1 MSQFVFPPL
10 TANLDSEGENGGSLP
25 SKQLIIGGYDGANV
39 RAIKVDSSGELQV
52 DVGSITP
59 GTGATD
65 LGKAIQS
72 AQGTTDTGV
81 AALVVRNDTLADL
94 SGADGDY
101 SPLQVNATGALYTS
115 LATSLPAGSNAIGK
129 LAANSGVDIGDVDVT
144 SLPSI
149 PAGTNSI
156 GTVILGA
163 GTAAIGKLTANSGVD
178 IGDVDVTSLPSLPAG
193 TNAIGKLVANSGV
206 DIGDVDV
213 TSIIPGVGATNLGKA
228 IQSAQGTTDTGV
240 PALVVRNDTLA
251 DLSGADGDYAPLQVN
266 AAGAL
271 YVEVKTSALPSG
283 AATEA
288 KQDTIETTLTAIE
301 TDADTIAGAVSG
313 TEMQVDVVASLPA
326 GSNNIGDV
334 DIASA
339 LPAGT
344 NSIGTVILGAGTA
357 AIGKLT
363 ANSGVD
369 IGDVDVTSLPAL
381 PAGSNTIGKVDVNAI
396 APVDFLDSGLVNTGT
411 ANIAATGTTVV
422 SSLAAA
428 CTEIEIQED
437 IGEFMSIRVGG
448 TVKAYLPLG
457 GGRVK
462 VSLAAT
468 DAVQLY
474 SETGTAISSGK
485 IAINLLG

>member
-10 TANLDSEGENGGSLP
+10 TANLNSEASNGGSLP
-25 SKQLIIGGYDGANV
+25 SSVLVVAGYDGANV
-39 RAIKVDSSGELQV
+39 RAIKTDSTGEVAVDVSSSALPSGAATSALQTAGNNLLTTIDADTSSLAGAISGTEMQV
-52 DVGSITP
+52 DI
-59 GTGATD
+59 
-65 LGKAIQS
+65 
-72 AQGTTDTGV
+72 V
-81 AALVVRNDTLADL
+81 A
-94 SGADGDY
+94 
-101 SPLQVNATGALYTS
+101 
-115 LATSLPAGSNAIGK
+115 SLPAGTN
-129 LAANSGVDIGDVDVT
+129 NIGDVDIA
-144 SLPSI
+144 SALPAGTNNIGDVDIASAL

-163 GTAAIGKLTANSGVD
+163 GTAAIGKL
-178 IGDVDVTSLPSLPAG
+178 
-193 TNAIGKLVANSGV
+193 VANDGV

-213 TSIIPGVGATNLGKA
+213 TSIVPGTGATNLGKA

-266 AAGAL
+266 ASGAL
-271 YVEVKTSALPSG
+271 YTAIHSSALPTG

-288 KQDTIETTLTAIE
+288 KQDVIETTLNSIE
-301 TDADTIAGAVSG
+301 GDTSSLAGAVSG
-313 TEMQVDVVASLPA
+313 TEVQVDVVASLPA
-326 GSNNIGDV
+326 GTNNIGDVDIASALPAGTNNIGDV

-344 NSIGTVILGAGTA
+344 NSIGTVVLGAGSA
-357 AIGKLT
+357 SIGKLT
-363 ANSGVD
+363 
-369 IGDVDVTSLPAL
+369 
-381 PAGSNTIGKVDVNAI
+381 AI
-396 APVDFLDSGLVNTGT
+396 APVDFLDSGLVDTST
-411 ANIAATGTTVV
+411 ANIASTGTTVV

-437 IGEFMSIRVGG
+437 IGEFMSLRVGG
-448 TVKAYLPLG
+448 TVKAFLPLG

-468 DAVQLY
+468 DAVQLF

-485 IAINLLG
+485 IAINFLG

>member
-10 TANLDSEGENGGSLP
+10 TANLNSEASNGGSLP
-25 SKQLIIGGYDGANV
+25 SSVLVVAGYDGANV
-39 RAIKVDSSGELQV
+39 RAIKTDSTGEIAV
-52 DVGSITP
+52 DVSSI
-59 GTGATD
+59 GTVTVTGTVAVSAIAGA
-65 LGKAIQS
+65 
-72 AQGTTDTGV
+72 
-81 AALVVRNDTLADL
+81 
-94 SGADGDY
+94 
-101 SPLQVNATGALYTS
+101 
-115 LATSLPAGSNAIGK
+115 LPAGTN
-129 LAANSGVDIGDVDVT
+129 NIGDVDIA
-144 SLPSI
+144 SALPAGTNNIGDVDIASAL

-163 GTAAIGKLTANSGVD
+163 GTAAIGKL
-178 IGDVDVTSLPSLPAG
+178 
-193 TNAIGKLVANSGV
+193 VANSGV

-213 TSIIPGVGATNLGKA
+213 TSIVPGVGATNLGKA

-266 AAGAL
+266 ASGAL
-271 YVEVKTSALPSG
+271 YTEVKTSALPSG

-288 KQDTIETTLTAIE
+288 KQDVIETTLNSIE
-301 TDADTIAGAVSG
+301 GDTSSLAGAVSG
-313 TEMQVDVVASLPA
+313 TEVQVDVVASLPA
-326 GSNNIGDV
+326 GTNNIGDV

-357 AIGKLT
+357 AIGKLS

-396 APVDFLDSGLVNTGT
+396 APVDFLDSGLVDTST
-411 ANIAATGTTVV
+411 ANIASTGTTVV

-437 IGEFMSIRVGG
+437 IGEFMTLRVGG
-448 TVKAYLPLG
+448 TVKAFLPLG

-468 DAVQLY
+468 DAVQLF
-474 SETGTAISSGK
+474 SETGTAISNGK
-485 IAINLLG
+485 IAINFLG

>member
-10 TANLDSEGENGGSLP
+10 TANLESEGENGGSLP

-101 SPLQVNATGALYTS
+101 SPLQVNASGALYIVQS
-115 LATSLPAGSNAIGK
+115 AALPTGSNAIGK

-149 PAGTNSI
+149 PSGSNNI
-156 GTVILGA
+156 GSVGLE
-163 GTAAIGKLTANSGVD
+163 S
-178 IGDVDVTSLPSLPAG
+178 G

-213 TSIIPGVGATNLGKA
+213 TSVIPGTGATNLGKA

-251 DLSGADGDYAPLQVN
+251 DLAGSDHDYAPLQVN
-266 AAGAL
+266 ASGAL
-271 YVEVKTSALPSG
+271 YVEVKTSGLPSG

-326 GSNNIGDV
+326 GTNNIGDV

-357 AIGKLT
+357 GIGKLT

-381 PAGSNTIGKVDVNAI
+381 ASGTNTIGKVDVNAI
-396 APVDFLDSGLVNTGT
+396 APVDFLDSGLIDSSTAAIASTG
-411 ANIAATGTTVV
+411 ITVV

-437 IGEFMSIRVGG
+437 IGEFMTLRVGG
-448 TVKAYLPLG
+448 AVKAYLPLG

-462 VSLAAT
+462 VSLAST

-474 SETGTAISSGK
+474 SETGGNITNGK
-485 IAINLLG
+485 IAINFLG

>member
-10 TANLDSEGENGGSLP
+10 TANLNSEGTNGGSLP
-25 SKQLIIGGYDGANV
+25 SSVLVVAGYDGANI
-39 RAIKVDSSGELQV
+39 RAIKTDSTGEVAV
-52 DVGSITP
+52 DVSSI
-59 GTGATD
+59 GTVTVTGTVAVSAIAGA
-65 LGKAIQS
+65 
-72 AQGTTDTGV
+72 
-81 AALVVRNDTLADL
+81 
-94 SGADGDY
+94 
-101 SPLQVNATGALYTS
+101 
-115 LATSLPAGSNAIGK
+115 LPAGSNAIGK

-144 SLPSI
+144 SLPAL

-163 GTAAIGKLTANSGVD
+163 GTAAIGKLSANSGVD
-178 IGDVDVTSLPSLPAG
+178 IGDVDVTSLPALPAG
-193 TNAIGKLVANSGV
+193 TNSIGTVILGAGTAAIGKLVANSGV

-213 TSIIPGVGATNLGKA
+213 TSIVPGTGATNLGKA

-266 AAGAL
+266 ASGAL
-271 YVEVKTSALPSG
+271 YVEVKTSGLPSG

-326 GSNNIGDV
+326 G
-334 DIASA
+334 
-339 LPAGT
+339 T
-344 NSIGTVILGAGTA
+344 N
-357 AIGKLT
+357 AIGKLA

-381 PAGSNTIGKVDVNAI
+381 PAGTNTIGKVDVNAI
-396 APVDFLDSGLVNTGT
+396 APVDFLDSGLVNTST

-474 SETGTAISSGK
+474 SETGTAISNGK
-485 IAINLLG
+485 IAINFLG

>member
-1 MSQFVFPPL
+1 MSQFIFPPL
-10 TANLDSEGENGGSLP
+10 TASLDSEQTNGGSLP
-25 SKQLIIGGYDGANV
+25 VKQMIIGGYDGANV
-39 RAIKVDSSGELQV
+39 RAIKTDAAGELQV
-52 DVGSITP
+52 DIST
-59 GTGATD
+59 
-65 LGKAIQS
+65 S
-72 AQGTTDTGV
+72 A
-81 AALVVRNDTLADL
+81 LP
-94 SGADGDY
+94 SGAATSALQTAGNNILTTIDADTSSLAGAV
-101 SPLQVNATGALYTS
+101 SGSELQVDVVA
-115 LATSLPAGSNAIGK
+115 SLPAGTNAIGK

-163 GTAAIGKLTANSGVD
+163 GTAAIGKLVANSGVDIGDVDVTSVIPGVAATNLGKAIQSAQGATDTGVAALVVRNDTLADLAGADHDYAPLQVNATGALYTSLATSIPAGTNAIGKLAANSGVD
-178 IGDVDVTSLPSLPAG
+178 IGDVDVTSLPS
-193 TNAIGKLVANSGV
+193 I
-206 DIGDVDV
+206 
-213 TSIIPGVGATNLGKA
+213 
-228 IQSAQGTTDTGV
+228 
-240 PALVVRNDTLA
+240 
-251 DLSGADGDYAPLQVN
+251 
-266 AAGAL
+266 
-271 YVEVKTSALPSG
+271 
-283 AATEA
+283 
-288 KQDTIETTLTAIE
+288 
-301 TDADTIAGAVSG
+301 
-313 TEMQVDVVASLPA
+313 
-326 GSNNIGDV
+326 
-334 DIASA
+334 
-339 LPAGT
+339 PAGT

-357 AIGKLT
+357 AFGKLS

-381 PAGSNTIGKVDVNAI
+381 PAGTNTIGKVDVNAI

-411 ANIAATGTTVV
+411 ANIASTGTTVV

-437 IGEFMSIRVGG
+437 IGEFMSLRVGG

-485 IAINLLG
+485 IAINFLG

>member
-10 TANLDSEGENGGSLP
+10 TANLDSEASNGGSLP
-25 SKQLIIGGYDGANV
+25 SKQIIIGGYDGANV
-39 RAIKVDSSGELQV
+39 RAVKVDSSGELQV
-52 DVGSITP
+52 DVGAITP
-59 GTGATD
+59 GTGATS

-101 SPLQVNATGALYTS
+101 APLQVNATGALYT
-115 LATSLPAGSNAIGK
+115 
-129 LAANSGVDIGDVDVT
+129 
-144 SLPSI
+144 
-149 PAGTNSI
+149 
-156 GTVILGA
+156 
-163 GTAAIGKLTANSGVD
+163 
-178 IGDVDVTSLPSLPAG
+178 
-193 TNAIGKLVANSGV
+193 
-206 DIGDVDV
+206 
-213 TSIIPGVGATNLGKA
+213 
-228 IQSAQGTTDTGV
+228 
-240 PALVVRNDTLA
+240 
-251 DLSGADGDYAPLQVN
+251 
-266 AAGAL
+266 
-271 YVEVKTSALPSG
+271 EVKTSALPSG

-288 KQDTIETTLTAIE
+288 KQDVIETTLTAIE

-334 DIASA
+334 DVLSVIPGVGATNLGKAIQSAQGATDTGIAALVVRNDTLADLAGADHDYAPLQVNASGA
-339 LPAGT
+339 LYVEVKTSGLPSGAATEAKQDVIETTLNSIEGDTSSLAGAVSGTEMQVDIVASLPAGS
-344 NSIGTVILGAGTA
+344 N
-357 AIGKLT
+357 
-363 ANSGVD
+363 N
-369 IGDVDVTSLPAL
+369 IGDVDVLSLPAL
-381 PAGSNTIGKVDVNAI
+381 PAGTNTIGKVDVNAI

-411 ANIAATGTTVV
+411 ANIASTGTTVV

-437 IGEFMSIRVGG
+437 IGEFMSMRVGG

-462 VSLAAT
+462 VTLAAT

-485 IAINLLG
+485 IAINFLG

>member
-10 TANLDSEGENGGSLP
+10 TANLNSEASNGGSLP
-25 SKQLIIGGYDGANV
+25 SSVLVVAGYDGANV
-39 RAIKVDSSGELQV
+39 RAIKTDSTGEVAVDVSSSALPSGAATSALQTAGNNLLTTIDADTSSLAGAISGTEMQV
-52 DVGSITP
+52 DI
-59 GTGATD
+59 
-65 LGKAIQS
+65 
-72 AQGTTDTGV
+72 V
-81 AALVVRNDTLADL
+81 A
-94 SGADGDY
+94 
-101 SPLQVNATGALYTS
+101 
-115 LATSLPAGSNAIGK
+115 SLPAGTN
-129 LAANSGVDIGDVDVT
+129 NIGDVDIA
-144 SLPSI
+144 SALPAGTNNIGDVDIASAL

-163 GTAAIGKLTANSGVD
+163 GTAAIGKL
-178 IGDVDVTSLPSLPAG
+178 
-193 TNAIGKLVANSGV
+193 VANDGV

-213 TSIIPGVGATNLGKA
+213 TSIVPGTGATNLGKA

-266 AAGAL
+266 ASGAL
-271 YVEVKTSALPSG
+271 YTEVKTSALPSG

-288 KQDTIETTLTAIE
+288 KQDVIETTLNSIE
-301 TDADTIAGAVSG
+301 GDTSSLAGAVSG
-313 TEMQVDVVASLPA
+313 TEVQVDVVASLPA
-326 GSNNIGDV
+326 GTNNIGDVDIASALPAGTNNIGDV

-344 NSIGTVILGAGTA
+344 NSIGTVVLGAGSAT
-357 AIGKLT
+357 IGKL
-363 ANSGVD
+363 S
-369 IGDVDVTSLPAL
+369 
-381 PAGSNTIGKVDVNAI
+381 AI
-396 APVDFLDSGLVNTGT
+396 APVDFLDSGLVDTST
-411 ANIAATGTTVV
+411 ANIASTGTTVV

-437 IGEFMSIRVGG
+437 IGEFMSLRVGG
-448 TVKAYLPLG
+448 TVKAFLPLG

-468 DAVQLY
+468 DAVQLF

-485 IAINLLG
+485 IAINFLG

>member
-10 TANLDSEGENGGSLP
+10 TANLNSEASNGGSLP
-25 SKQLIIGGYDGANV
+25 SSVLVVAGYDGANV
-39 RAIKVDSSGELQV
+39 RAIKTDSTGEIAV
-52 DVGSITP
+52 DVSSIGTVTVTGTVSIGTALPAGTNNIGDVDIASALPAGTNSIGTVILGAGTAAIGKLSANSGVDIGDVDVTSLPSLPAGTNSIGTVILGAGTAAIGKLVANSGVDIGDVDVTSVVP
-59 GTGATD
+59 GVGATN

-72 AQGTTDTGV
+72 AQGATDVGV
-81 AALVVRNDTLADL
+81 TALVVRNDTLADL

-101 SPLQVNATGALYTS
+101 APLQVNASGALYTS
-115 LATSLPAGSNAIGK
+115 LATALPAGTNAIGK

-163 GTAAIGKLTANSGVD
+163 GTAAIGKLA
-178 IGDVDVTSLPSLPAG
+178 
-193 TNAIGKLVANSGV
+193 
-206 DIGDVDV
+206 
-213 TSIIPGVGATNLGKA
+213 
-228 IQSAQGTTDTGV
+228 
-240 PALVVRNDTLA
+240 
-251 DLSGADGDYAPLQVN
+251 
-266 AAGAL
+266 
-271 YVEVKTSALPSG
+271 
-283 AATEA
+283 
-288 KQDTIETTLTAIE
+288 
-301 TDADTIAGAVSG
+301 
-313 TEMQVDVVASLPA
+313 
-326 GSNNIGDV
+326 
-334 DIASA
+334 
-339 LPAGT
+339 
-344 NSIGTVILGAGTA
+344 
-357 AIGKLT
+357 

-381 PAGSNTIGKVDVNAI
+381 PSGTNTIGKVDVNAI
-396 APVDFLDSGLVNTGT
+396 APVDFLDSGLIDSST
-411 ANIAATGTTVV
+411 AAIASTGTTVV

-437 IGEFMSIRVGG
+437 IGEFMTLRVGG

-474 SETGTAISSGK
+474 SETGGNITNGK
-485 IAINLLG
+485 IAINFLG

>member
-10 TANLDSEGENGGSLP
+10 TANLNSEASNGGSLP
-25 SKQLIIGGYDGANV
+25 SSVLVVAGYDGANV
-39 RAIKVDSSGELQV
+39 RAIKTDSTGEIAV
-52 DVGSITP
+52 DVSSI
-59 GTGATD
+59 GTVTVTGTVAVSAIAGA
-65 LGKAIQS
+65 
-72 AQGTTDTGV
+72 
-81 AALVVRNDTLADL
+81 
-94 SGADGDY
+94 
-101 SPLQVNATGALYTS
+101 
-115 LATSLPAGSNAIGK
+115 LPAGTN
-129 LAANSGVDIGDVDVT
+129 NIGDVDIA
-144 SLPSI
+144 SAL

-163 GTAAIGKLTANSGVD
+163 GTAAIGKLSANSGVD

-193 TNAIGKLVANSGV
+193 TNSIGTVILGAGTAAIGKLVANDGV

-213 TSIIPGVGATNLGKA
+213 TSIVPGTGATNLGKA

-266 AAGAL
+266 ASGAL
-271 YVEVKTSALPSG
+271 YTAIHSSALPTG

-288 KQDTIETTLTAIE
+288 KQDVIETTLNSIE
-301 TDADTIAGAVSG
+301 GDTSSLAGAVSG
-313 TEMQVDVVASLPA
+313 TEVQVDVVASLPA
-326 GSNNIGDV
+326 GTNNIGDV

-344 NSIGTVILGAGTA
+344 NSIGTVVLGAGSA
-357 AIGKLT
+357 SIGKLT
-363 ANSGVD
+363 
-369 IGDVDVTSLPAL
+369 
-381 PAGSNTIGKVDVNAI
+381 AI
-396 APVDFLDSGLVNTGT
+396 APVDFLDSGLIDTST
-411 ANIAATGTTVV
+411 ANIASTGTTVV

-437 IGEFMSIRVGG
+437 IGEFMSLRVGG
-448 TVKAYLPLG
+448 TVKAFLPLG

-468 DAVQLY
+468 DAVQLF

-485 IAINLLG
+485 IAINFLG

>member
-1 MSQFVFPPL
+1 MSQFIFPPL
-10 TANLDSEGENGGSLP
+10 TASLDSEASDGASSLP
-25 SKQLIIGGYDGANV
+25 SKVMVIGGWDGANV
-39 RAIKVDSSGELQV
+39 QAIKTDAAGDLQI

-72 AQGTTDTGV
+72 AQGATDTGV

-94 SGADGDY
+94 AGSDHDY
-101 SPLQVNATGALYTS
+101 APLQVNSSGALYIVQS
-115 LATSLPAGSNAIGK
+115 AALPAGTNAIGK

-163 GTAAIGKLTANSGVD
+163 GTAAIGKLSANSGVD
-178 IGDVDVTSLPSLPAG
+178 IGDVDVTSLPSIPSGSNNIGSVGLESG

-213 TSIIPGVGATNLGKA
+213 TSVIPGTGATNLGKA

-251 DLSGADGDYAPLQVN
+251 DLSGADGDYAPIQVN
-266 AAGAL
+266 A
-271 YVEVKTSALPSG
+271 SG
-283 AATEA
+283 AVYTV
-288 KQDTIETTLTAIE
+288 L
-301 TDADTIAGAVSG
+301 S
-313 TEMQVDVVASLPA
+313 
-326 GSNNIGDV
+326 
-334 DIASA
+334 
-339 LPAGT
+339 AGT
-344 NSIGTVILGAGTA
+344 ASIGTVVLGAGTAEIGKLAAGTA
-357 AIGKLT
+357 AIGKLA

-396 APVDFLDSGLVNTGT
+396 APVDFLDSGLVDTST

-437 IGEFMSIRVGG
+437 IGEFMSMRVGG

-462 VSLAAT
+462 VTLAAT

-474 SETGTAISSGK
+474 SETGTAISNGK
-485 IAINLLG
+485 IAINFLG

>member
-1 MSQFVFPPL
+1 MAQFVFPPL
-10 TANLDSEGENGGSLP
+10 TANLNSEAANGASLP
-25 SKQLIIGGYDGANV
+25 SSVLVVAGYDGANV
-39 RAIKVDSSGELQV
+39 RAIKTDSTGEIAV
-52 DVGSITP
+52 DVSSI
-59 GTGATD
+59 GTVTVTGTVAVS
-65 LGKAIQS
+65 AISS
-72 AQGTTDTGV
+72 A
-81 AALVVRNDTLADL
+81 
-94 SGADGDY
+94 
-101 SPLQVNATGALYTS
+101 
-115 LATSLPAGSNAIGK
+115 LPAGTN
-129 LAANSGVDIGDVDVT
+129 NIGDVDIA
-144 SLPSI
+144 SAL

-163 GTAAIGKLTANSGVD
+163 GTAAIGKLSANSGVD

-193 TNAIGKLVANSGV
+193 TNSIGTVILGAGTAAIGKLVANSGV

-213 TSIIPGVGATNLGKA
+213 TSIVPGTGATNLGKA

-266 AAGAL
+266 ASGAL
-271 YVEVKTSALPSG
+271 YTEVKTSALPSG

-288 KQDTIETTLTAIE
+288 KQDVIETTLNSIE
-301 TDADTIAGAVSG
+301 GDTSSLAGAVSG

-326 GSNNIGDV
+326 GTNNIGDV

-357 AIGKLT
+357 AIGKLS

-369 IGDVDVTSLPAL
+369 IGDVDVTSLPSL

-396 APVDFLDSGLVNTGT
+396 APVDFLDSGLVDTST
-411 ANIAATGTTVV
+411 ANIASTGTTVV

-437 IGEFMSIRVGG
+437 IGEFMSLRVGG
-448 TVKAYLPLG
+448 TVKAFLPLG

-468 DAVQLY
+468 DAVQLF

-485 IAINLLG
+485 IAINFLG

>member
-10 TANLDSEGENGGSLP
+10 TANLNSEGTNGGSLP
-25 SKQLIIGGYDGANV
+25 SSVLVVAGYDGANI
-39 RAIKVDSSGELQV
+39 RAIKTDSTGEVAVDISS
-52 DVGSITP
+52 I
-59 GTGATD
+59 GTVTVTGTVAVS
-65 LGKAIQS
+65 AI
-72 AQGTTDTGV
+72 A
-81 AALVVRNDTLADL
+81 
-94 SGADGDY
+94 
-101 SPLQVNATGALYTS
+101 GALPT
-115 LATSLPAGSNAIGK
+115 GSNAIGK

-144 SLPSI
+144 SLPAL

-213 TSIIPGVGATNLGKA
+213 TSIVPGTGATNLGKA

-266 AAGAL
+266 ASGAL
-271 YVEVKTSALPSG
+271 YVEVKTSGLPSG

-326 GSNNIGDV
+326 GSN
-334 DIASA
+334 
-339 LPAGT
+339 
-344 NSIGTVILGAGTA
+344 
-357 AIGKLT
+357 AIGKLA

-381 PAGSNTIGKVDVNAI
+381 PAGTNSIGTVILGAGTASIGKLSAI

-437 IGEFMSIRVGG
+437 IGEFMSMRVGG

-462 VSLAAT
+462 VTLAAT

-474 SETGTAISSGK
+474 SETGTAIASGK
-485 IAINLLG
+485 IAINFLG